1 MDAMQILVVI
11 LSIFLAVF
19 LVLAIALTIMLIQVS
34 RQINDIATSTKSTI
48 DKVNSFASTA
58 VQMASPALLAKLV
71 ASQMERIKKKK
82 RNKGEE

>member
-19 LVLAIALTIMLIQVS
+19 LLLAIALTVMLIRVS

-48 DKVNSFASTA
+48 DKVNSFASSA
-58 VQMASPALLAKLV
+58 VQMASPAILAKLV
-71 ASQMERIKKKK
+71 TSQMDRIRKNK
-82 RNKGEE
+82 RNKGEK

>member
-1 MDAMQILVVI
+1 MQILVII

-19 LVLAIALTIMLIQVS
+19 LLLAIALTVMLIKVS

-71 ASQMERIKKKK
+71 ASQLDKFKRK
-82 RNKGEE
+82 RNKEE

>member
-11 LSIFLAVF
+11 LSIFLAIF
-19 LVLAIALTIMLIQVS
+19 LALAIALTVMLMRVTK
-34 RQINDIATSTKSTI
+34 QINHIAESTKTTI

-71 ASQMERIKKKK
+71 STQLDRIKKKS
-82 RNKGEE
+82 NKSKED